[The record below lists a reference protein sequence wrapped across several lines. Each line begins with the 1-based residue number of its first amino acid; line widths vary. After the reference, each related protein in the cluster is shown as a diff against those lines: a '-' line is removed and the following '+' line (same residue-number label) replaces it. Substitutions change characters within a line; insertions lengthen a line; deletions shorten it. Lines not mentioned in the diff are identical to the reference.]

1 MKEETNEFKQLLISG
16 ILGDGCLRENGAML
30 FSCIH
35 KEYMEMKA
43 NLINLPLDSVK
54 FRKNAGYKKDGTI
67 YKLNLV
73 VSRLGKELYTKSLLE
88 VVKDID
94 ELGLA
99 MWFYDDGSRH
109 KKHNFY
115 NINTHSFSLEDQ
127 ETILIPLL
135 NRFGIYPSIMP
146 ERKKDGRTF
155 NYLYV
160 SKYNGAD
167 KISNILRKY
176 PLECY
181 SYKCW
186 SDDYHKVFD
195 SVVSNYVEV
204 GVKDDYKKTV
214 LINKKLKELEE
225 SSK

>member
-1 MKEETNEFKQLLISG
+1 MENTNEHKQLLISG
-16 ILGDGCLRENGAML
+16 ILGDGCLRDSGAIL

-43 NLINLPLDSVK
+43 KLVNLPLESVK
-54 FRKNAGYKKDGTI
+54 FSKNAGYKKDGTI
-67 YKLNLV
+67 YKLVLG
-73 VSRLGKELYTKSLLE
+73 VSKLGKVLYTKPLSE
-88 VVKDID
+88 VVEDID

-127 ETILIPLL
+127 EKVLIPLL

-146 ERKKDGRTF
+146 ERKKDGRVF
-155 NYLYV
+155 HYLYV

-167 KISNILRKY
+167 KISKILKKY

-181 SYKCW
+181 SYKAW
-186 SDDYHKVFD
+186 SDEYHNIFEDVTSK
-195 SVVSNYVEV
+195 YVPT
-204 GVKDDYKKTV
+204 GKQDDTKKTV
-214 LINKKLKELEE
+214 LINKKLKELTDNQ
-225 SSK
+225 K